1 MRKISAFTLAEVILT
16 MTIVGVVAAM
26 TIPTLHYQKN
36 KREYSAK
43 IKNFYSRMEN
53 AIVDMEMDKG
63 SYRDMLLPANGNG
76 FDWYID
82 NVDPYMGHQYVD
94 TSKKRVYFKDGSSLF
109 KDGSSLQQFFSG
121 GCLDVVYDVNGDRAP
136 NRSGFDQYKF
146 LYCFTDDNR
155 TNWFGNKDIFF
166 GTYGSGLNAVGTTR
180 AQMIEKC
187 KDAETTSWCT
197 KLLQNDQWEFK
208 HDYPHKF

>member
-1 MRKISAFTLAEVILT
+1 MKKISAFTLAEVILT

-36 KREYSAK
+36 KKEYGAK
-43 IKNFYSRMEN
+43 LKNFYSRMEN

-63 SYRDMLLPANGNG
+63 SFRDMLKPESGEG
-76 FDWYID
+76 FKWYTD
-82 NVDPYMGHQYVD
+82 NIDPYMGHQYVD
-94 TSKKRVYFKDGSSLF
+94 TSKKKIYFKDGSDLELF
-109 KDGSSLQQFFSG
+109 HSG
-121 GCLDVVYDVNGDRAP
+121 GCLDVNYDVNGDRAP
-136 NRSGFDQYKF
+136 NRMGFDRYRF
-146 LYCFTDDNR
+146 LYCFDDTHR
-155 TNWFGNKDIFF
+155 TGWFGNKDIFF
-166 GTYGSGLNAVGTTR
+166 GAYGSGLNAVGTTR

-187 KDAETTSWCT
+187 KAADTASWCT